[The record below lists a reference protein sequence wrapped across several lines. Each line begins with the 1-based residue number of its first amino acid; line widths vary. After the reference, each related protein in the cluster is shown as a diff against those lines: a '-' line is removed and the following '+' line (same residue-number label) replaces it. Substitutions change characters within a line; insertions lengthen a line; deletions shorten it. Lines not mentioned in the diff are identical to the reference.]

1 MEFEIVIGL
10 EVHCEL
16 LTKTKAFCG
25 CSTEFGAKPNT
36 HVCPICLGLPGALP
50 KLNKKVVE
58 FGIKAGLSLNCS
70 INKLS
75 RMDRKN
81 YFYPD
86 CPKNYQ
92 ITQSEY
98 PLCKSGFIDIVSQ
111 SGQNKKIRIERIHIE
126 EDAGKLIHKSNNTF
140 VDFNRAG
147 VPLIEIVSEPDMRT
161 PKEAVDYLMKLRSI
175 LKAIGVSDCKMEE
188 GSLRCDVNISV
199 MPKGSDK
206 LGVKCEIKNMNSF
219 KALEKAL
226 NYEIQRQINSIKNG
240 EKINQE
246 TRRWD
251 GKNNKTVAMRSK
263 ENSKDYRYFPEGDLV
278 SINISDE
285 WIQEI
290 KKTIP
295 ELPHEKQRRFIKEYN
310 IPIYDAEIIT
320 SNNNQAEFFEE
331 AANLSKDPK
340 AVSNWIMGPI
350 LKFINKNNLKFEQI
364 KFTPMDLAELIKFI
378 NNRTISNSMG
388 KDIIEDMF
396 YTGKSPKIIIEEKG
410 LVQNNNES
418 EILKIVKEVLKNNTD
433 NIQEY
438 KNGKTKILGFFV
450 GEVMKI
456 TKGRANP
463 KVVNDIIFN
472 ELNN

>member
-1 MEFEIVIGL
+1 MEFEAIIGL

-25 CSTEFGAKPNT
+25 CSVEFGAKPNT

-58 FGIKAGLSLNCS
+58 YGMKAGFALNCS

-98 PLCKSGFIDIVSQ
+98 PLCKNGFINIILEN
-111 SGQNKKIRIERIHIE
+111 GQYKKIRIERIHIE
-126 EDAGKLIHKSNNTF
+126 EDAGKLIHNSNDTF

-147 VPLIEIVSEPDMRT
+147 VPLIEIVSEPDMRN

-199 MPKGSDK
+199 MPKGSNK
-206 LGVKCEIKNMNSF
+206 FGVKCEIKNMNSF

-226 NYEIQRQINSIKNG
+226 NYEIKRQINTIKNG

-251 GKNNKTVAMRSK
+251 EKNNKTIVMRSK
-263 ENSKDYRYFPEGDLV
+263 EDSKDYRYFPDGDLV
-278 SINISDE
+278 SINISNE
-285 WIQEI
+285 WLKQVKES
-290 KKTIP
+290 IP
-295 ELPHEKQRRFIKEYN
+295 ELPYEKQRRFIEKYN
-310 IPIYDAEIIT
+310 IPAYDAEIIT

-350 LKFINKNNLKFEQI
+350 LKFINKNNLKFKQI
-364 KFTPMDLAELIKFI
+364 KFTPMNLAELIELI
-378 NNRTISNSMG
+378 NNRTISNSIA
-388 KDIIEDMF
+388 KDIIENMF
-396 YTGKSPKIIIEEKG
+396 CTGKSPKIIVQEKG

-418 EILKIVKEVLKNNTD
+418 EILEIVKKVLKNNPD
-433 NIQEY
+433 NIQAY

-450 GEVMKI
+450 GQVMKI

-463 KVVNDIIFN
+463 KIVNDIIFN